1 MQFGVKKTS
10 VFWLPYGETVF
21 WLPYGETAW
30 SYIHNTYHVL
40 THYPRM
46 IDGQPDKQSDM
57 PIIDLLFVLCTAMLH
72 NTYHVLTHPRM
83 IDGQPDKQ
91 SDMPI
96 IDLCC
101 LCSAQLCYASVCKND
116 DLHRVLMSILQAGY
130 TDSMNQ
136 MNARFSG

>member
-10 VFWLPYGETVF
+10 VF

-57 PIIDLLFVLCTAMLH
+57 PIIDL
-72 NTYHVLTHPRM
+72 Y
-83 IDGQPDKQ
+83 
-91 SDMPI
+91 
-96 IDLCC
+96 C

-116 DLHRVLMSILQAGY
+116 DLHHVLMSILQAGY